1 MINENTNWQ
10 ALVREKQ
17 FNELLMEWNQ
27 KINLIS
33 RKKIDAFDL
42 IEDSKLFLEKINF
55 SEGLKIFDLGTG
67 GGLPGIVIA
76 IHHPE
81 VTLTLVD
88 SIQKKIKVV
97 SDIIN
102 RLELTNAKAIC
113 ARVEEI
119 AMLEE
124 HKFQYDYVTARSVTV
139 LQDLAAWSRNLL
151 KKGGKLIT
159 LKGGDFKGELNATDK
174 LKYVNRIDV
183 IPKGDKNIIVVEI
196 R

>member
-1 MINENTNWQ
+1 MTNENTNWQ

-55 SEGLKIFDLGTG
+55 TEGVKIFDLGTG

-81 VTLTLVD
+81 AIVTLAD
-88 SIQKKIKVV
+88 SIQKKIKV
-97 SDIIN
+97 DLWLH
-102 RLELTNAKAIC
+102 RTT
-113 ARVEEI
+113 
-119 AMLEE
+119 
-124 HKFQYDYVTARSVTV
+124 HK
-139 LQDLAAWSRNLL
+139 
-151 KKGGKLIT
+151 K
-159 LKGGDFKGELNATDK
+159 
-174 LKYVNRIDV
+174 
-183 IPKGDKNIIVVEI
+183 
-196 R
+196 